1 VVVTVAVVAIA
12 ILESLMTL
20 PGLVLSPRVLPGIRL
35 LRCKGTLPAKL
46 FIPLPSIVVSGNA
59 VAIAWRAELNA
70 HSKLLCLRL
79 RRSRQSNRARYQT
92 NCYAL

>member
-1 VVVTVAVVAIA
+1 VVVSVAPIAVTV
-12 ILESLMTL
+12 LESLVLDPCLL
-20 PGLVLSPRVLPGIRL
+20 PRIRL

-59 VAIAWRAELNA
+59 VAIAWRAELNT

-79 RRSRQSNRARYQT
+79 CRNRQGNRAKYQA
-92 NCYAL
+92 NC